1 MEATAR
7 DMRYKTHSLFDLLSR
22 GDSVVITYRGR
33 KAAILS
39 PYKDGGAP
47 YRIHVKNHPFFGSA
61 PSAGESVTDIIDR
74 LRGGRF
80 DDI

>member
-1 MEATAR
+1 MEATAL
-7 DMRYKTHSLFDLLSR
+7 DMRYKTHSLFDMLSR

-39 PYKDGGAP
+39 PYKDDNAP
-47 YRIHVKNHPFFGSA
+47 LNPCVRNHPFFGSA
-61 PSAGESVTDIIDR
+61 PSSGESVTAIIDR
-74 LRGGRF
+74 LRGDRF